1 MTSKAVK
8 QDMRLKTTGFFLTE
22 CRNMRGELDIEVMEG
37 RGNLRNETRPAGEK
51 IDRGGGE

>member
-51 IDRGGGE
+51 IDRGGG